1 MVSAS
6 ETVQD
11 ATAVAIKTQ
20 LEATAKGQGRRDVR
34 SLPPNLNHWYALAR
48 SSAVAD
54 APVAVEIWGQ
64 AIALYRD
71 GSGKVHALE
80 DRCPHRQVKLSHGAV
95 VGQNL
100 ECAYHAWQFDAQ
112 GHCVEVPYLEQSQKL
127 PACKIRSYPVREQDG
142 FIWVWPG
149 EIERLEAEDLGAEAT
164 LPVPL
169 AISEWDHL
177 NYIATVSTIDCEAH
191 FSFLIENLMDM
202 YHGHLHRGFQAW
214 ASAALETLEETP
226 ERVDALY
233 TAESYYK
240 IDKIW
245 SVSQLFIPALRR
257 LHPEPL
263 RVTYDYPNWTSSLGD
278 DFRILCLF
286 VPVSP
291 TRTRAHLIHFVSL
304 NAFWRLHKLPVKFR
318 RFVKDSLF
326 GAAQKMLDGLVREDV
341 VMLEEE
347 QAAYLAQPNRRAYE
361 LNRACLAVQRLI
373 IAQAAAQTQFTQPGS
388 AADCSAR
395 TEHSEQ

>member
-1 MVSAS
+1 MTAAS
-6 ETVQD
+6 EIMTN
-11 ATAVAIKTQ
+11 ATGVVSEDGLAAVAPR
-20 LEATAKGQGRRDVR
+20 QGRKDVR
-34 SLPPNLNHWYALAR
+34 SLPPNLNHWYALAQ

-54 APVAVEIWGQ
+54 EPLAVEIWGE

-71 GSGKVHALE
+71 ADGEVHALE

-100 ECAYHAWQFDAQ
+100 ECSYHAWQFDAQ
-112 GHCVEVPYLEQSQKL
+112 GRCAEVPYLEPNQKL
-127 PACKIRSYPVREQDG
+127 PNCKIRSYPVREQDG

-149 EIERLEAEDLGAEAT
+149 DIALLDSNDETGVETTNPA
-164 LPVPL
+164 PL
-169 AISEWDHL
+169 AIPEWNHL

-226 ERVDALY
+226 EKVDALY

-245 SVSQLFIPALRR
+245 SISQLFFPALRK

-286 VPVSP
+286 VPISP
-291 TRTRAHLIHFVSL
+291 THTKAHLIHFVSL

-318 RFVKDSLF
+318 RFVKESLF

-347 QAAYLAQPNRRAYE
+347 QAAYLAQPDRRAYE

-373 IAQAAAQTQFTQPGS
+373 IAQAGVASNSPRKS
-388 AADCSAR
+388 
-395 TEHSEQ
+395 

>member
-1 MVSAS
+1 MTAAS
-6 ETVQD
+6 EAITN
-11 ATAVAIKTQ
+11 ATAVVSKAGREVATQ
-20 LEATAKGQGRRDVR
+20 SQGRKDVR
-34 SLPPNLNHWYALAR
+34 SLPPNLNHWYGLAR
-48 SSAVAD
+48 SSAVAGD
-54 APVAVEIWGQ
+54 PLAVEIWGE

-71 GSGKVHALE
+71 ADGIIHALE

-100 ECAYHAWQFDAQ
+100 ECAYHAWQFDAE
-112 GHCVEVPYLEQSQKL
+112 GNCAEVPYLEPNQKL
-127 PACKIRSYPVREQDG
+127 PACKLRSYPVCEQDG

-149 EIERLEAEDLGAEAT
+149 DAALLDAHNEIDVEAT
-164 LPVPL
+164 IPAPL
-169 AISEWDHL
+169 AIPEWNHL

-226 ERVDALY
+226 DKVDALY

-245 SVSQLFIPALRR
+245 SISQLFFPALRR

-278 DFRILCLF
+278 DFRIICLF
-286 VPVSP
+286 VPISS
-291 TRTRAHLIHFVSL
+291 THTRAHLLHFVSL

-347 QAAYLAQPNRRAYE
+347 QAAYLAQPDRRAYE

-373 IAQAAAQTQFTQPGS
+373 IVQADS
-388 AADCSAR
+388 AS
-395 TEHSEQ
+395 TTF

>member
-1 MVSAS
+1 MTAAS
-6 ETVQD
+6 DTITN
-11 ATAVAIKTQ
+11 ATAVAI
-20 LEATAKGQGRRDVR
+20 EAQRESTAQGRQDVR
-34 SLPPNLNHWYALAR
+34 NLPPNLNHWYALAR
-48 SSAVAD
+48 SSAVGD
-54 APVAVEIWGQ
+54 TPLAVEIWGM

-71 GSGKVHALE
+71 DQNQVHALE

-112 GHCVEVPYLEQSQKL
+112 GNCAEVPYLEANQKL
-127 PACKIRSYPVREQDG
+127 PSCKIRSYPVREQDG

-149 EIERLEAEDLGAEAT
+149 DRALLDAPVEIPENAQANAKA
-164 LPVPL
+164 PVPL
-169 AISEWDHL
+169 AIPEWDHL

-214 ASAALETLEETP
+214 ASASLETLEETP
-226 ERVDALY
+226 DKVDALY

-245 SVSQLFIPALRR
+245 SISQLFFPALRQ

-263 RVTYDYPNWTSSLGD
+263 RVTYAYPNWTSSLGD
-278 DFRILCLF
+278 DFRIICLF
-286 VPVSP
+286 VPISP
-291 TRTRAHLIHFVSL
+291 THTRAHLIHFVSL
-304 NAFWRLHKLPVKFR
+304 NAFWRLHKLPLRFR
-318 RFVKDSLF
+318 RFIKDSLF
-326 GAAQKMLDGLVREDV
+326 GAAQKMLDGLVGEDV

-347 QAAYLAQPNRRAYE
+347 QAAYLGQPDRRPYE

-373 IAQAAAQTQFTQPGS
+373 ANQATQTAP
-388 AADCSAR
+388 
-395 TEHSEQ
+395 

>member
-1 MVSAS
+1 MTAAS
-6 ETVQD
+6 ETTVQ
-11 ATAVAIKTQ
+11 ATAVAV
-20 LEATAKGQGRRDVR
+20 ETAQAAAGRGRRDVR

-48 SSAVAD
+48 SRAVAEK
-54 APVAVEIWGQ
+54 PLAVEVWGE

-71 GSGKVHALE
+71 TDGKVHALE

-95 VGQNL
+95 VGQKL
-100 ECAYHAWQFDAQ
+100 QCAYHAWQFDAQ
-112 GHCVEVPYLEQSQKL
+112 GHCAEVPYLEPNQKL

-149 EIERLEAEDLGAEAT
+149 DMALLNTDAGATAPE
-164 LPVPL
+164 PL
-169 AISEWDHL
+169 AIPEWEHL

-214 ASAALETLEETP
+214 ASAALETLDETA
-226 ERVDALY
+226 EQVDALY

-245 SVSQLFIPALRR
+245 SISQLFFPALRK

-286 VPVSP
+286 VPTSP
-291 TRTRAHLIHFVSL
+291 THTKAHLIHFVSL

-373 IAQAAAQTQFTQPGS
+373 VAQADAES
-388 AADCSAR
+388 NS
-395 TEHSEQ
+395 

>member
-1 MVSAS
+1 MTAASDRFNSAAS
-6 ETVQD
+6 
-11 ATAVAIKTQ
+11 VALNAQVDVAASSGHK
-20 LEATAKGQGRRDVR
+20 DVR

-48 SSAVAD
+48 SRAVAEK
-54 APVAVEIWGQ
+54 PLAVEIWGQ
-64 AIALYRD
+64 AIVLYRD
-71 GSGKVHALE
+71 GDGDIHALE

-100 ECAYHAWQFDAQ
+100 ECAYHAWQFDSQ
-112 GHCVEVPYLEQSQKL
+112 GHCAEVPYLEKNQKL
-127 PACKIRSYPVREQDG
+127 PACKIRSYPTREQDG

-149 EIERLEAEDLGAEAT
+149 DVALMQADDAGDVEAT
-164 LPVPL
+164 APL
-169 AISEWDHL
+169 EIPEWDHL

-226 ERVDALY
+226 HQVDALY

-245 SVSQLFIPALRR
+245 SISQLFFPALRR

-286 VPVSP
+286 VPISP
-291 TRTRAHLIHFVSL
+291 TQTKAHLIHFVSL

-347 QAAYLAQPNRRAYE
+347 QAAYLAQPHRRPYE

-373 IAQAAAQTQFTQPGS
+373 VAQALAASVESP
-388 AADCSAR
+388 
-395 TEHSEQ
+395 